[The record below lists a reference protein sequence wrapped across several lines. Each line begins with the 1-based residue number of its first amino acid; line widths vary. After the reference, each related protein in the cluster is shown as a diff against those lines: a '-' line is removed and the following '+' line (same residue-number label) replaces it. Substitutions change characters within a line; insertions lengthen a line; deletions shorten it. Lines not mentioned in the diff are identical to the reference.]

1 MAQADGHNHWEVEHI
16 GNDEDVKLELRD
28 GEPHI
33 MRVTFDGE
41 TVELHVDDDGI
52 AEAVGVDVVPEWVEN
67 VAARLGV
74 YEVR

>member
-28 GEPHI
+28 GEPH
-33 MRVTFDGE
+33 M
-41 TVELHVDDDGI
+41 LHVDDDGI